1 MVKPEGTKFTMKW
14 DEWRIVSAP
23 GGVTA
28 VLVVAG
34 NIDNRSAVSSF
45 PQDFLD
51 HVIVCLRPKYPAP
64 ERPDV
69 EAVADKVEFFELVS
83 LEETE
88 ELCRLAASCAKM
100 HIRNPSRPVTLH

>member
-34 NIDNRSAVSSF
+34 DIDNRSA
-45 PQDFLD
+45 D
-51 HVIVCLRPKYPAP
+51 
-64 ERPDV
+64 
-69 EAVADKVEFFELVS
+69 
-83 LEETE
+83 
-88 ELCRLAASCAKM
+88 
-100 HIRNPSRPVTLH
+100 